1 MSKRIN
7 QKRVSKD
14 YSDLLK
20 QISTTRGK
28 DYCVVTF
35 VGSDYNVALENS
47 LANMYDFSFYI
58 RGPENTPY
66 VGGMYEIRFEVGAN
80 YPFMPPKVTFKT
92 KIYHPNIN
100 NQGSVCLDILK
111 EQWTPA
117 LCFTQLS
124 MSLSAL
130 LCHPNPGDPLM
141 PEIAQLQIN
150 NLKQFKINAIDHTKK
165 NAVRDYLNREYQ
177 TIE

>member
-14 YSDLLK
+14 HGDLLK
-20 QISTTRGK
+20 QIRDTRGK

-35 VGSDYNVALENS
+35 VGSDYNDALENS
-47 LANMYDFSFYI
+47 LSNMYDFSFYM
-58 RGPENTPY
+58 RGPEDTPY
-66 VGGMYEIRFEVGAN
+66 VGGMYEIRVEVGAN
-80 YPFMPPKVTFKT
+80 YPFQPPKVTFKT

-100 NQGSVCLDILK
+100 NHGSVCLDILK
-111 EQWTPA
+111 DQWTPA
-117 LCFTQLS
+117 LCFTELI

-130 LCHPNPGDPLM
+130 LCSPYPKDPLM
-141 PEIAQLQIN
+141 PDVAHLQLSN
-150 NLKQFKINAIDHTKK
+150 PDQFKINAIDHTKK

-177 TIE
+177 TVE